1 LKINQKQ
8 RSMAGIP
15 TPMSKIKQILLLKKQ
30 GISNREVARMEGI
43 DKETVNIYVKF
54 INDNHLIIDELLKK
68 DEPELDHIFH
78 AGNPAYTDERMKDF
92 LEELPYYREQLQQR
106 HVTRYLLWTEYK
118 TRHHNGYG
126 KSQFFFHLKQNLVA
140 VKDKS
145 NAVMAKTYVP
155 GQKLYVDFAGDKLSY
170 IDLDT
175 GEEVKVEVFVA
186 CMPYSDYAFVVCV
199 PSQKKEDFI
208 DAIRQCLEY
217 LGGVPSIIVPDNL
230 KSAVNKTH
238 RYEPE
243 INEALRDMGNHY
255 HFVAMP
261 CQPYEPTQ
269 KALVENHVKL
279 AYHHIYA
286 KLRNRTFYSLRELNE
301 AIRKLLDEHNQTR
314 MQKRPYSREE
324 NFHANEKPLLQKLP
338 ATEYEITETTS
349 LTVQANCCVE
359 LRRNGITHFYSVPYI
374 HVGRKTQVVF
384 TKSIVK
390 IYCMGELVA
399 THTREHKYGYS
410 IKNEHF
416 ASNNRI
422 VMEKCSSNYIERASR
437 ISEPFGRYVERLF
450 DKSRSS
456 EPEEVYYKTCDMI
469 FSLHRRY
476 DENVFNQTCELCL
489 KHDVFTGKR
498 FEAILKNKYLLRQD
512 GVAVEAPTPTG
523 HANMRGA
530 NYYV

>member
-1 LKINQKQ
+1 
-8 RSMAGIP
+8 MAGTI

-30 GISNREVARMEGI
+30 GVSNRKIAKMEGI
-43 DKETVNIYVKF
+43 NKETVNIYIKF
-54 INDNHLIIDELLKK
+54 IDDNHLIIDELLKK
-68 DEPELDHIFH
+68 DEPELNHLFH
-78 AGNPAYTDERMKDF
+78 AGNPAYTDERMKVF
-92 LEELPYYREQLQQR
+92 LEELPYYREQLLLP
-106 HVTRYLLWTEYK
+106 HVTRQLLWVEYK
-118 TRHHNGYG
+118 SRHLDGYA
-126 KSQFFFHLKQNLVA
+126 KSQFYFHLKQNHVA

-186 CMPYSDYAFVVCV
+186 CMPYSDYAFVICV

-217 LGGVPSIIVPDNL
+217 LGGVPPIIVPDNL
-230 KSAVNKTH
+230 KSAVTKTH

-243 INEALRDMGNHY
+243 INNALRDMGNHY
-255 HFVAMP
+255 HFVVTP

-279 AYHHIYA
+279 AYRHIYA
-286 KLRNRTFYSLRELNE
+286 KLRNRTFHSLRELNE

-324 NFHANEKPLLQKLP
+324 NFHANEKPLLQPLP
-338 ATEYEITETTS
+338 ETEYEITETAS
-349 LTVQANCCVE
+349 LTVQRNCCVE
-359 LRRNGITHFYSVPYI
+359 MRRNGITHFYSVPYV
-374 HVGRKTQVVF
+374 HVGKRAQVVY
-384 TKSIVK
+384 TNSIVK
-390 IYCMGELVA
+390 IYVDGTLAA
-399 THTREHKYGYS
+399 THTRVHKYGYS
-410 IKNEHF
+410 IINEHF

-422 VMEKCSSNYIERASR
+422 VMEKSSSNYIERATQV
-437 ISEPFGRYVERLF
+437 SEAFRRYVERLF
-450 DKSRSS
+450 DKSRSG

-476 DENVFNQTCELCL
+476 DDDAFNKTCELCL
-489 KHDVFTGKR
+489 EHDVFTGKR
-498 FEAILKNKYLLRQD
+498 FEAILKNKYLLCQD
-512 GVAVEAPTPTG
+512 DATNEAPEPTD

-530 NYYV
+530 DYYA